1 MENIAMQSFDTKDK
15 KYKFKRGDVIAAQ
28 NGKTIAIFEKIDYVP
43 LNNDPVVFYST
54 RYTNNEFLSINE
66 IDYGIGKEKDIRL
79 ATDKERDTLIYAL
92 KEEVNKGNKEANE
105 VLKEVFGISPIIRT
119 YQDLIDNQVGI
130 EGAFF
135 TGKELICYRGQVDNY
150 TMDVASS
157 EKVAKSMLAMAM
169 ISQLMPYYGGEITDE
184 EWGMKIAKY
193 SFVAAIDRNTKKFT
207 IFPITRFDVVSL
219 LSFHTE
225 KQRDDFLKYNAQLVK
240 DYLMIE

>member
-1 MENIAMQSFDTKDK
+1 MQSFDSKDK

-92 KEEVNKGNKEANE
+92 KEELNKGNKKAIE
-105 VLKEVFGISPIIRT
+105 VLRETFGIGPIIRT
-119 YQDLIDNQVGI
+119 YQDLIDNNKKIFGYFI
-130 EGAFF
+130 G
-135 TGKELICYRGQVDNY
+135 TYSKLIFACHVNACNENRNI
-150 TMDVASS
+150 SS
-157 EKVAKSMLAMAM
+157 KEKVSKSMLAMAI
-169 ISQLMPYYGGEITDE
+169 ISQLIPYYGGEITEE
-184 EWGMKIAKY
+184 EWKSNIAKY
-193 SFVAAIDRNTKKFT
+193 SFAVSIDKYTKLPT
-207 IFPITRFDVVSL
+207 IIPITRFSVMSF

-240 DYLMIE
+240 DYFMIE